1 MRPIFIDS
9 DPFRNDLRIIY
20 IISYRTNT
28 KVSTIAKRLGP
39 PAAKL
44 FAQEK
49 EAKAVPLIV
58 TKKNVFSR
66 LGEEIP
72 QIPASVC

>member
-1 MRPIFIDS
+1 M
-9 DPFRNDLRIIY
+9 
-20 IISYRTNT
+20 
-28 KVSTIAKRLGP
+28 STIAKRLGP

-49 EAKAVPLIV
+49 EGKAMPLVV